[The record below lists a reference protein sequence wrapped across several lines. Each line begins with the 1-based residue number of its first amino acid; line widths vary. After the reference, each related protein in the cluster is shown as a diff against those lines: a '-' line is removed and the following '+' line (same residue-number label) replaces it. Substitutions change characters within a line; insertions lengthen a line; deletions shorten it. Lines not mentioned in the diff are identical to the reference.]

1 MNLRRLLAWISERG
15 HNAKER
21 IFINASLPAMAAV
34 IIYTLE
40 EAIFADSWIMRM
52 VGLGGILY
60 FAVVIGLSIRFHRP
74 RLGGII
80 ISIGLGVILFPANFY
95 WAGGFYGCAPLW
107 FVNFILYV
115 SLVLSGRARQIMLAI
130 GAVIAGACYYI
141 AYAMPELLRERT
153 SDYVFRTSA
162 LSLILV
168 SWMVFVMVD
177 FGLRVLNE
185 ENRRSR
191 KQAREIAELNAAQ
204 NRFFS
209 SMSHEIRTPI
219 NTIIGLN
226 EMILRE
232 NVSDEVREDAEN
244 IQSAGKMLL
253 QVIND
258 ILDMSKFE
266 SGQMELAPVAYRTG
280 DMLSEVVGMLWI
292 RAKAKNLEFRVD
304 VAPDIPEELY
314 GDEVRIKQILI
325 NVINNAIKYTPEGS
339 VSLQIQCEHQED
351 NTARMIYTV
360 SDTGIGIRKESLP
373 YLFTAFKRVDEEK
386 NRHIEGTGLG
396 LSIVKKL
403 VDLMGGTISVN
414 SVYTK
419 GSTFVIVLPQT
430 IVSDL
435 PLGEIGP
442 GQHHV
447 TGEQDTYHQS
457 FEAPEAKVLV
467 VDDTAAN
474 LLVVK
479 KLLRDTKV
487 QITTAGSGRGA
498 LEKTLDTAF
507 HVILMDHMMPEMDGV
522 ECLHRIRT
530 QTGGA
535 CAEAKIIALTA
546 NAGGDLKA
554 LYAKEGFDGYLVKP
568 VSGRDL
574 ERELYHALP
583 RELVHVTGKADS
595 ILEESMAWINEHQK
609 KVPVA
614 VTTESVADLPQSMR
628 DQHHI
633 EIIPHMVS
641 TKDGIFRDG
650 IEIDTRGLLEYME
663 DDDAEVADRAP
674 DASDYEKFFAQELQG
689 ANNVVHISITGK
701 VQHSGCHAAM
711 EAAESF
717 GNVYVVDSGHLSSG
731 QGLMVLEASRMAEEG
746 RSAAEIVNGMK
757 AVQNRIKTSFIVDNT
772 DYLARANQIS
782 RGLALLA
789 KAFMMHPV
797 ISLKNGKMI
806 ASRVCFGRRE
816 TVWKRYI
823 HSALNALSPVDRR
836 LLFITYVGLS
846 QRELEEIRAMA
857 IQRIAFEQVIFQE
870 ASPAIAVNC
879 GPGTF
884 GLLYMTEV

>member
-1 MNLRRLLAWISERG
+1 MNLKKLLMWLPERG

-21 IFINASLPAMAAV
+21 IFITASLPALAAV
-34 IIYTLE
+34 IIFTLE
-40 EAIFADSWIMRM
+40 EAVLSDSWIMRIT
-52 VGLGGILY
+52 GLGGVLC
-60 FAVVIGLSIRFHRP
+60 FGLVIWLCIRYRKP
-74 RLGGII
+74 RLGGTI
-80 ISIGLGVILFPANFY
+80 ISIGMGVVLFPANFY
-95 WAGGFYGCAPLW
+95 WSGGFYGCAPLW

-115 SLVLSGRARQIMLAI
+115 SLVLSGRARRFMLAI
-130 GAVIAGACYYI
+130 GAVIAGVCYYV
-141 AYAMPELLRERT
+141 AYAWPELLRERT
-153 SDYVFRTSA
+153 SDYIFRTSA
-162 LSLILV
+162 LSVILV
-168 SWMVFVMVD
+168 SWMVFAMVD
-177 FGLRVLNE
+177 FGVRVLNE

-191 KQAREIAELNAAQ
+191 KQAKEIAELNTAQ

-244 IQSAGKMLL
+244 IQSASKMLL

-266 SGQMELAPVAYRTG
+266 SGQMELAPASYRTG
-280 DMLSEVVGMLWI
+280 DMLSEVVGMFWN
-292 RAKAKNLEFRVD
+292 RAKEKNLEFRVD

-325 NVINNAIKYTPEGS
+325 NVINNAIKYTSEGS
-339 VSLQIQCEHQED
+339 VALQIQCERRED
-351 NTARMIYTV
+351 NAVRVIYTV
-360 SDTGIGIRKESLP
+360 SDTGVGIKKESLP

-396 LSIVKKL
+396 LSIVKNL

-419 GSTFVIVLPQT
+419 GSTFVIELPQT
-430 IVSDL
+430 VVSDR
-435 PLGEIGP
+435 PIGEIGS
-442 GQHHV
+442 
-447 TGEQDTYHQS
+447 GERHIMGEHDAYHQS
-457 FEAPEAKVLV
+457 FEAPGAKVLV

-487 QITTAGSGRGA
+487 QLTTAGSGREA

-507 HVILMDHMMPEMDGV
+507 HVILMDHMMPEMDGI

-530 QTGGA
+530 QTGGV
-535 CAEAKIIALTA
+535 CGGAKIIALTA

-554 LYAKEGFDGYLVKP
+554 MYAKEGFDGYLIKP

-583 RELVHVTGKADS
+583 KDLVRVTGKSDS

-609 KVPVA
+609 KIPVA
-614 VTTESVADLPQSMR
+614 VTTESVADLPQLMR
-628 DQHHI
+628 NRHGID
-633 EIIPHMVS
+633 IIPHMVS

-663 DDDAEVADRAP
+663 DDDAIVADRAP
-674 DASDYEKFFAQELQG
+674 DASDYERFFAQALQG
-689 ANNVVHISITGK
+689 ANNVVHISITSK
-701 VQHSGCHAAM
+701 VQHSGCHTAM

-717 GNVYVVDSGHLSSG
+717 DNVYVVDSGHLSSG
-731 QGLMVLEASRMAEEG
+731 QGLMTLEASRLAEEG
-746 RSAAEIVNGMK
+746 RSAAEIVLAMK
-757 AVQNRIKTSFIVDNT
+757 EVQSRIKTSFIVENT

-797 ISLKNGKMI
+797 ISLKNGKMV
-806 ASRVCFGRRE
+806 AGRVCFGRRE
-816 TVWKRYI
+816 TVWKKYI
-823 HSALNALSPVDRR
+823 GSAFNIFEHIDRR
-836 LLFITYVGLS
+836 YLFITYVGLS
-846 QRELEEIRAMA
+846 QRELEQIRETVS
-857 IQRIAFEQVIFQE
+857 QHLVFEHVIFQE

-884 GLLYMTEV
+884 GLLFMTEG